1 LGGISPEGL
10 AMIGRREFLRNTL
23 ATTGAVLAARS
34 LSSFTWAQS
43 SGVDSRIEILFGEP
57 LGVISPNLYGHFTE
71 NLSGVVYDGIWV
83 GPNSKVPNVD
93 GIRKEL
99 IDEMRKIKAPVVRF
113 PGGCF
118 ADSYDWRDGI
128 GPADKRPRRTNFWNG
143 GETGAAPAS
152 HSYDPNQFGTN
163 EFAHFCKLIGS
174 EPYLAANLRSLPA
187 EEFYRWVE
195 YCNSPAGSTTLA
207 DTRAA
212 AGFKDPFNVR
222 YWGVGNE
229 SWGCGGNF
237 AAQEYAVEFRRFT
250 TWVPRFGQELSFIGS
265 GPNVDDWAWTR
276 GFFEEI
282 ARKGRRELHGVYGWA
297 LHHYAWNLSRGKTR
311 DWVQGKG
318 EALKFDSVDWYEL
331 MREGDRMEG
340 LINGHW
346 QVMAEEDPDHWVKLV
361 VDEWGPW
368 YRPGSEATPGD
379 QLEQMPTLRDAV
391 FSGMTLDIFNRH
403 PEKIAMANCAQLI
416 NCLNSLY
423 LAHEDKFVVTPVGH
437 VFAMY
442 AAHQGGQALR
452 TIFSAPTID
461 YDRDGKPVSFW
472 GLKGSAS
479 VRDKELTLTVVNPHV
494 SSARESEIV
503 LRGTALKSGTSTVLT
518 NADIHAHNT
527 FEQRQAVVPQTK
539 AVEIGGGVLRY
550 TFPPASVTKLA
561 LTLS

>member
-1 LGGISPEGL
+1 
-10 AMIGRREFLRNTL
+10 MIGRRQFLRTSL
-23 ATTGAVLAARS
+23 ASTGAVLAAKV
-34 LSSFTWAQS
+34 SFPFAWSQS
-43 SGVDSRIEILFGEP
+43 STADSRIEVLPNEP
-57 LGVISPNLYGHFTE
+57 LGTISPNIYGHFVE
-71 NLSGVVYDGIWV
+71 NLSGVVYDGVWV
-83 GPNSKVPNVD
+83 GLNSKVPNVD

-99 IDEMRKIKAPVVRF
+99 IDEMRKVRPAVVRF

-118 ADSYDWRDGI
+118 ADSYDWRDGV
-128 GPADKRPRRTNFWNG
+128 GPADKRPRRTNFWAE
-143 GETGAAPAS
+143 GEASSAPAS
-152 HSYDPNQFGTN
+152 HRYDPNEFGTN
-163 EFAHFCKLIGS
+163 EFVHFCKLIGS
-174 EPYLAANLRSLPA
+174 EPYLAANLRSLSA

-195 YCNSPAGSTTLA
+195 YCNSPPGSTTLA

-212 AGFKDPFNVR
+212 AGFKAPFNVR

-237 AAQEYAVEFRRFT
+237 TPQEYAAEFRRFT

-265 GPNVDDWAWTR
+265 GPNVDNWAWTR
-276 GFFEEI
+276 GFFEEL
-282 ARKGRRELHGVYGWA
+282 ARKGRGEIRSVYGWA
-297 LHHYAWNLSRGKTR
+297 LHHYAWNLSRGKTQ
-311 DWVQGKG
+311 DWNQGKG
-318 EALKFDSVDWYEL
+318 DALSFDAVDWYEL

-346 QVMAEEDPDHWVKLV
+346 QIMGEEDPQHHVKLI

-403 PEKIAMANCAQLI
+403 PEKVTMAACAQLI

-442 AAHQGGQALR
+442 ASHQDGQALR
-452 TIFSAPTID
+452 TIFSSPTID
-461 YDRDGKPVSFW
+461 YDRDGKSASFW

-479 VRDKELTLTVVNPHV
+479 LHDKDLILTVVNPHV
-494 SSARESEIV
+494 SQARETEIGV
-503 LRGTALKSGTSTVLT
+503 RGLGLKSGSAMTLT
-518 NADIHAHNT
+518 HSDIHAHNT
-527 FEQRQAVVPQTK
+527 FDHRNVVTPQTK
-539 AVEIGGGVLRY
+539 MVEIKERTLNF
-550 TFPPASVTKLA
+550 TFPPASVTR
-561 LTLS
+561 LTLQLT

>member
-1 LGGISPEGL
+1 
-10 AMIGRREFLRNTL
+10 MIGRREFLHKSL
-23 ATTGAVLAARS
+23 ASAGFIVAAKAGSR
-34 LSSFTWAQS
+34 LGWAEVKS
-43 SGVDSRIEILFGEP
+43 VDSRIEVLTGEQ
-57 LGVISPNLYGHFTE
+57 LGIISPNIYGHFAE
-71 NLSGVVYDGIWV
+71 NLSGVIYDGIWV
-83 GPNSKVPNVD
+83 GSNSKVPNVD

-99 IDEMRKIKAPVVRF
+99 IDEMRKIKPPVVRF

-143 GETGAAPAS
+143 GEAEAAPAS
-152 HSYDPNQFGTN
+152 HRYDPNQFGTN

-212 AGFKDPFNVR
+212 GGFKAPFNVR

-237 AAQEYAVEFRRFT
+237 TAQEYAVEFRRFT
-250 TWVPRFGQELSFIGS
+250 TWVPRFGKEHELSFIGS
-265 GPNVDDWAWTR
+265 GPNVDDWNWTR

-282 ARKGRRELHGVYGWA
+282 AKKGRWQLRSVYGWA
-297 LHHYAWNLSRGKTR
+297 LHHYAWNLSRGTTR
-311 DWVQGKG
+311 DWLQGKG
-318 EALKFDSVDWYEL
+318 DALKFENVDWYEL
-331 MREGDRMEG
+331 LHEGDRMEG

-346 QVMAEEDPDHWVKLV
+346 QVMGEEDPEHWVKLV

-368 YRPGSEATPGD
+368 YKPGSEGTAGD
-379 QLEQMPTLRDAV
+379 QLEQTPTLRDAV

-442 AAHQGGQALR
+442 AAHQGGQGLR

-461 YDRDGKPVSFW
+461 YDRDGKPASFW
-472 GLKGSAS
+472 GLRGSAS
-479 VRDKELTLTVVNPHV
+479 LRDKELTLTVVNPSV
-494 SSARESEIV
+494 SDAREAEIV
-503 LRGTALKSGTSTVLT
+503 IRGGALKSGSATVLT
-518 NADIHAHNT
+518 DSDIHARNT
-527 FEQRQAVVPQTK
+527 FEDRKHIVPETK
-539 AVEIGGGVLRY
+539 SMEVSGRSLNYSFA
-550 TFPPASVTKLA
+550 PASVTKLA

>member
-1 LGGISPEGL
+1 
-10 AMIGRREFLRNTL
+10 MIGRREFLRKSL
-23 ATTGAVLAARS
+23 ATAGCVLAAKAS
-34 LSSFTWAQS
+34 PLAWSQS
-43 SGVDSRIEILFGEP
+43 DSKLVDARIEILTGEP
-57 LGVISPNLYGHFTE
+57 LGTISPNIYGHFAE
-71 NLSGVVYDGIWV
+71 NLSGVIYDGIWV
-83 GPNSKVPNVD
+83 GPNSKVPNID

-118 ADSYDWRDGI
+118 ADSYDWRDGV

-143 GETGAAPAS
+143 GETDASPAS
-152 HSYDPNQFGTN
+152 HRYDPNQFGTN

-187 EEFYRWVE
+187 EEFSRWIE

-207 DTRAA
+207 DARAA
-212 AGFKDPFNVR
+212 QGFKDPFNVR
-222 YWGVGNE
+222 FWGVGNE

-237 AAQEYAVEFRRFT
+237 TAQEYAVEFRRFT
-250 TWVPRFGQELSFIGS
+250 TWVPRFGKENELSFIGS
-265 GPNVDDWAWTR
+265 GPNVDDWSWTR
-276 GFFEEI
+276 GFFEEL
-282 ARKGRRELHGVYGWA
+282 AKKGRGELRNVYGWA

-311 DWVQGKG
+311 DWIQGKAD
-318 EALKFDSVDWYEL
+318 ALKFDAVDWYEL
-331 MREGDRMEG
+331 LREGDRMEG

-346 QVMAEEDPDHWVKLV
+346 QVMAEQDPEHWVKLV

-391 FSGMTLDIFNRH
+391 FSGMNLDMFNRH

-442 AAHQGGQALR
+442 AAHQGGQSLR
-452 TIFSAPTID
+452 TIFSAPAIQ
-461 YDRDGKPVSFW
+461 YDRDGKPASFW

-479 VRDKELTLTVVNPHV
+479 LRDKELTLTVVNPHV
-494 SSARESEIV
+494 SNPCESEIAI
-503 LRGTALKSGTSTVLT
+503 RGAAFQSGTATFLT
-518 NADIHAHNT
+518 NSDIHAHNT
-527 FEQRQAVVPQTK
+527 FDQKQAVVPQTK
-539 AVEIGGGVLRY
+539 SVAINGRTLVY
-550 TFPPASVTKLA
+550 TFPPASVTKLS
-561 LTLS
+561 LNLS

>member
-1 LGGISPEGL
+1 
-10 AMIGRREFLRNTL
+10 MIRRREFLRKSL
-23 ATTGAVLAARS
+23 ASAGCVIAAKAS
-34 LSSFTWAQS
+34 PLVWAQS
-43 SGVDSRIEILFGEP
+43 DSKLVDARIEILTGEP
-57 LGVISPNLYGHFTE
+57 LGTISPNIYGHFAE

-83 GPNSKVPNVD
+83 GPNSKIPNVD

-118 ADSYDWRDGI
+118 ADSYDWRDGV
-128 GPADKRPRRTNFWNG
+128 GPSDKRPRRTNFWNG
-143 GETGAAPAS
+143 GETDASPAS
-152 HSYDPNQFGTN
+152 HRYDPNQFGTN
-163 EFAHFCKLIGS
+163 EFVHFCKLIGS

-187 EEFYRWVE
+187 EEFSRWIE

-207 DTRAA
+207 EARAA
-212 AGFKDPFNVR
+212 QGFKDPFNVR
-222 YWGVGNE
+222 FWGVGNE

-237 AAQEYAVEFRRFT
+237 TAQEYAVEFRRFT
-250 TWVPRFGQELSFIGS
+250 TWVPRFAKENELSFIGS
-265 GPNVDDWAWTR
+265 GPNVDDWSWTR

-282 ARKGRRELHGVYGWA
+282 AKKGRGQLRGVYGWA

-311 DWVQGKG
+311 DWIQGKAD
-318 EALKFDSVDWYEL
+318 ALKFDAVDWYEL
-331 MREGDRMEG
+331 LREGDRMEG

-346 QVMAEEDPDHWVKLV
+346 QVMAEEDPDHWVKLI

-391 FSGMTLDIFNRH
+391 FSGMNLDMFNRH

-442 AAHQGGQALR
+442 AAHQGGQSLR
-452 TIFSAPTID
+452 TIFSAPAIQ
-461 YDRDGKPVSFW
+461 YVRDGKPASFW

-479 VRDKELTLTVVNPHV
+479 LRDKQLTLTVVNPHV
-494 SSARESEIV
+494 SNPCESEIV
-503 LRGTALKSGTSTVLT
+503 IRGAAFTSGSATVLT
-518 NADIHAHNT
+518 NSDIHAHNT
-527 FEQRQAVVPQTK
+527 FDQKQTVVPETK
-539 AVEIGGGVLRY
+539 SVEINGRTLIY
-550 TFPPASVTKLA
+550 AFPPASVTKL
-561 LTLS
+561 TLNLS

>member
-1 LGGISPEGL
+1 MLR
-10 AMIGRREFLRNTL
+10 RREFLHRTL
-23 ATTGAVLAARS
+23 ASTGVALAS
-34 LSSFTWAQS
+34 KVCSPFSWAES
-43 SGVDSRIEILFGEP
+43 AGPESRIEVLLNEP
-57 LGVISPNLYGHFTE
+57 LGTISPNLYGHFAE

-93 GIRKEL
+93 GIRKDL
-99 IDEMRKIKAPVVRF
+99 IDEMRKIKPPVVRF

-118 ADSYDWRDGI
+118 ADSYDWRDGV
-128 GPADKRPRRTNFWNG
+128 GPVERRPRRTNFWAG
-143 GETGAAPAS
+143 GESSAAPTN
-152 HSYDPNQFGTN
+152 HRYDPNEFGTN
-163 EFAHFCKLIGS
+163 EFVHFCKLIGS

-187 EEFYRWVE
+187 EEFYRWIE

-207 DTRAA
+207 DMRAS

-237 AAQEYAVEFRRFT
+237 TAQEYAVEFRRFT
-250 TWVPRFGQELSFIGS
+250 AWAPGYEQNLSFVAS
-265 GPNVDDWAWTR
+265 GPNVEDYAWTR

-282 ARKGRRELHGVYGWA
+282 ARKGHGQLRSIYGLA
-297 LHHYAWNLSRGKTR
+297 LHHYAWNLSRGRTN
-311 DWVQGKG
+311 DWDKGKG
-318 EALKFDSVDWYEL
+318 DAVQFDAVDWYEVL
-331 MREGDRMEG
+331 REGDRMED

-346 QVMAEEDPDHWVKLV
+346 QVMAQEDPEHSVKLV

-379 QLEQMPTLRDAV
+379 QLEQMPTLRDAI

-423 LAHEDKFVVTPVGH
+423 LAHGDKFVVTPVGH

-452 TIFSAPTID
+452 TVFSSPQVN
-461 YDRDGKPVSFW
+461 YDRDGKTATFW

-479 VRDKELTLTVVNPHV
+479 LQGKQIVLTVVNPHV
-494 SSARESEIV
+494 REARPVELGIRGASIKSASV
-503 LRGTALKSGTSTVLT
+503 STLSDS
-518 NADIHAHNT
+518 DIHAHNT
-527 FEQRQAVVPQTK
+527 FDHPNTVVPQAK
-539 AVEIGGGVLRY
+539 ELRLAGRVADV
-550 TFPPASVTKLA
+550 TVPPASVTKLE
-561 LTLS
+561 LLLE

>member
-1 LGGISPEGL
+1 
-10 AMIGRREFLRNTL
+10 MIGRREFLHKSL
-23 ATTGAVLAARS
+23 AGAGAALAAKTS
-34 LSSFTWAQS
+34 LPFLWSQS
-43 SGVDSRIEILFGEP
+43 SSNDSRLSDSRIEILINEP
-57 LGVISPNLYGHFTE
+57 LGTISPNIYGHFAE

-83 GPNSKVPNVD
+83 GANSKVPNVD

-99 IDEMRKIKAPVVRF
+99 VDEMRKIKSPVVRF

-128 GPADKRPRRTNFWNG
+128 GPVDKRPRRTNFWAG
-143 GETGAAPAS
+143 GESAQAPAN
-152 HSYDPNQFGTN
+152 HRYDPNEFGTN

-174 EPYLAANLRSLPA
+174 EPYLAANVRSLPA

-212 AGFKDPFNVR
+212 AGFKEPFNVH

-229 SWGCGGNF
+229 SWGCGGDF
-237 AAQEYAVEFRRFT
+237 TPQEYAVEFRRFV
-250 TWVPRFGQELSFIGS
+250 TWVPGFGQKLSFVAS
-265 GPNVDDWAWTR
+265 GPNDDSWEWTR

-282 ARKGRRELHGVYGWA
+282 VRKDKENLRDIYGLA
-297 LHHYAWNLSRGKTR
+297 LHYYAWNLSRGRTS
-311 DWVQGKG
+311 DWNQGKG
-318 EALKFDSVDWYEL
+318 DALKFDNVDWYEL
-331 MREGDRMEG
+331 LREGDVMES
-340 LINGHW
+340 LIQGHW
-346 QVMAEEDPDHWVKLV
+346 QIMGEHDPEHQVKLV

-379 QLEQMPTLRDAV
+379 QIEQMPTLRDAV

-423 LAHEDKFVVTPVGH
+423 LAHEDRFVVTPVGH

-452 TIFSAPTID
+452 TIFSAEPVS
-461 YDRDGKPVSFW
+461 YDRDGKPATFW

-479 VRDKELTLTVVNPHV
+479 LHDKELVLTVVNPDV
-494 SSARESEIV
+494 KNPQETQIA
-503 LRGTALKSGTSTVLT
+503 LRGAKVKSAAATVLT
-518 NADIHAHNT
+518 HADIHAHNT
-527 FEQRQAVVPQTK
+527 FTDKNIVVPQSQSAGVK
-539 AVEIGGGVLRY
+539 ADAVN
-550 TFPPASVTKLA
+550 FKFAPASVTKLTLQ
-561 LTLS
+561 LT